1 MEIIS
6 VKNLNFSYRKRENLK
21 NITIDIEKNKIT
33 GIIGPN
39 GCGKSTFVKNII
51 KYLKGTYDEFK
62 INNMSL
68 KELSQKDLAKIIAY
82 IPQKTNIISN
92 ISVFEFIL
100 LGRFPLLKN
109 SWDSYQKKDFEVVEE
124 NMKLLKIE
132 KLSHRHI
139 DNLSGGELQKVLLA
153 KTLSQE
159 SKILLLDEPTSALD
173 LNNAVEFMK
182 ILKYVAVKKEV
193 SPIII
198 IHDLNLAS
206 LFCDELIILKEGK
219 FVGKGSPQELIT
231 EENMKE
237 VYNLDCIVSYN
248 SDGKPYVIPKT

>member
-39 GCGKSTFVKNII
+39 GCGKSTFAKNII
-51 KYLKGTYDEFK
+51 KYLRGTYDEFK

-173 LNNAVEFMK
+173 LNNTVR
-182 ILKYVAVKKEV
+182 
-193 SPIII
+193 
-198 IHDLNLAS
+198 
-206 LFCDELIILKEGK
+206 
-219 FVGKGSPQELIT
+219 
-231 EENMKE
+231 
-237 VYNLDCIVSYN
+237 
-248 SDGKPYVIPKT
+248 